1 MSLFEVDSA
10 AAGSP
15 AERAGIIKGDKIISI
30 NSEKLIDYID
40 YVYFCAK
47 DKLRVKLLRDDKPM
61 TLNINK
67 GEGEDIGLEFTTSLM
82 GRKRVCGN
90 KCIFCFVDQLPKGM
104 RTSLYLKDEDWRYSL
119 IMGNYVTM
127 STLSNDEL
135 RRIIKRKASPLFI
148 SVHTVD
154 EDLRRFM
161 LGNDKAV
168 KIRPLLKKFK
178 NSGIKFHAQ
187 AVVCPGVNDGEKLR
201 ESIDFLSNLYPA
213 CMSLAVVP
221 VGLTDFREGLKD
233 VSSISQPAARET
245 ILMVESWQKECL
257 NRIGTRFVFASDEY
271 YIKAGLPLPEY
282 ESYEAFDQIENG
294 VGMVAKFLYECG
306 DAQELVAKRHISI
319 ATGVDSYAFFA
330 DIAAKAD
337 GKIDVYPVKNFTF
350 GNSVTVSGLLGGNDY
365 IKALEGKCLGDKLLI
380 SADSLRD
387 GKVFLDDVELC
398 ELEEKLGVK
407 IVPIRDGYHFADV
420 INETEDE

>member
-1 MSLFEVDSA
+1 MFEVDSTA
-10 AAGSP
+10 EGSP
-15 AERAGIIKGDKIISI
+15 SERAGIVKGDKIISI
-30 NSEKLIDYID
+30 NSQKLIDYID

-47 DKLRVKLLRDDKPM
+47 DKLRVKLLRDNKPM
-61 TLNINK
+61 TVTINK
-67 GEGEDIGLEFTTSLM
+67 TEGEDLGLEFTTSLM

-127 STLSNDEL
+127 STISNDEL
-135 RRIIKRKASPLFI
+135 KRIIKRKASPLFI

-154 EDLRRFM
+154 EDLRKLM

-187 AVVCPGVNDGEKLR
+187 VVVCPGVNDGEKLR
-201 ESIDFLSNLYPA
+201 ESIEFLSNLYPA

-233 VSSISQPAARET
+233 VNPITQPLARET

-271 YIKAGLPLPEY
+271 YIKAQMPLPKY

-306 DAQELVAKRHISI
+306 DAKELVAKRHLSI
-319 ATGVDSYAFFA
+319 ATGVDSYAFFE
-330 DIAAKAD
+330 DIAEKAD
-337 GKIDVYPVKNFTF
+337 GKIDVYPIKNFTF
-350 GNSVTVSGLLGGNDY
+350 GNSVTVSGLLGGGDY
-365 IKALEGKCLGDKLLI
+365 IKALKDKPLGDKLLI

-387 GKVFLDDVELC
+387 GKVFLDDVKLY

-420 INETEDE
+420 INETEDN